1 MTLLSALLNNLNK
14 YAANFLL
21 ATIVWQP
28 LLYFYY
34 KAFPFLLNFINWSIK
49 ILSWI
54 LCIFDVGVTLGYLG
68 YAPSNAII
76 VHIVLDTIGTR
87 SLIMAE
93 PF

>member
-34 KAFPFLLNFINWSIK
+34 KAFPFLLIFINWSIK

-54 LCIFDVGVTLGYLG
+54 LCIFDVGVTLGIWVMPQVMLL
-68 YAPSNAII
+68 
-76 VHIVLDTIGTR
+76 HIVLDTLGTR

-93 PF
+93 PL